1 MPQQTT
7 EDHLINLP
15 RIESTDSADS
25 LKSILDKYF
34 TSSISFP
41 TNQVDAVIGFFENRG
56 FDKTSAQTIG
66 TILMQQARLDDVNVF
81 ELLDTLKGWDALKLS
96 AVVTE
101 ILNYNRSKISTLGY
115 KIDSSDSKLE
125 KRNVLV

>member
-25 LKSILDKYF
+25 VKSILDKYF

-101 ILNYNRSKISTLGY
+101 ILNYNRSKVSTLGY
-115 KIDSSDSKLE
+115 KLKSDTEKLE
-125 KRNVLV
+125 TRNVLV

>member
-25 LKSILDKYF
+25 VKSILDKYF

>member
-25 LKSILDKYF
+25 VKSILDKYF

-56 FDKTSAQTIG
+56 FVKTSAQTIG

>member
-25 LKSILDKYF
+25 VKSILDKYF

-41 TNQVDAVIGFFENRG
+41 TNQVDAGIGFFENRG
-56 FDKTSAQTIG
+56 FDK
-66 TILMQQARLDDVNVF
+66 LVP
-81 ELLDTLKGWDALKLS
+81 KLS
-96 AVVTE
+96 VLFLCNKQDLMMLMY
-101 ILNYNRSKISTLGY
+101 LNF
-115 KIDSSDSKLE
+115 
-125 KRNVLV
+125 

>member
-25 LKSILDKYF
+25 VKSILDKYF

-41 TNQVDAVIGFFENRG
+41 TNQVDAVTGFFENRG

-66 TILMQQARLDDVNVF
+66 TILMQHARLDDVNVF

>member
-25 LKSILDKYF
+25 VKSILDKYF

-56 FDKTSAQTIG
+56 VDKTIAQPIG